1 MSEKKRKGYS
11 TIEQQMRAN
20 KDYLERN
27 PEAKKRAKRSQ
38 LKSTCKR
45 FIRDFATL
53 EELEE
58 IKVLIAERSTKK

>member
-20 KDYLERN
+20 KEYLDRN
-27 PEAKKRAKRSQ
+27 PEAKERGNRSR